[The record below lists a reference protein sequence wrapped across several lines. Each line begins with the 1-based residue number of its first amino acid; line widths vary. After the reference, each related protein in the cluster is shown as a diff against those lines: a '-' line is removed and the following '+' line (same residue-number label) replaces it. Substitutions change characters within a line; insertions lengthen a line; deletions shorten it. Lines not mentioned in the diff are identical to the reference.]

1 MIIVISIDRDFSNY
15 DFLKKYITFIK
26 QNYDVKEFRAVT
38 NNLLQQFNKRN
49 SNLITLYTIDWG
61 DLSCGRITKNNYGK
75 EYNADAPQ
83 ITAQKVVD
91 GASHFAVIGK
101 GDYFIN
107 KLAKEDLEEVI
118 IDMDNLDSKKIYK
131 F

>member
-49 SNLITLYTIDWG
+49 FKQT
-61 DLSCGRITKNNYGK
+61 DLSATI
-75 EYNADAPQ
+75 
-83 ITAQKVVD
+83 
-91 GASHFAVIGK
+91 
-101 GDYFIN
+101 
-107 KLAKEDLEEVI
+107 
-118 IDMDNLDSKKIYK
+118 
-131 F
+131 